1 MKNVVLITIDCLR
14 FDALSKEYTPFMW
27 DLRKGGLFLTK
38 TYSLGSWTSP
48 SIVGL
53 LTSTYPLMY
62 DGQLSI
68 KYPRVSIAE
77 ALKSNG
83 YSTLGFTFHPYLG
96 RQYGFSRG
104 FDVYYNSPIL
114 KNRQWSSSIKA
125 KTRFFITAKNAVK
138 RILRSRIVP
147 KRVRDYIW
155 FKLLYKRIT
164 TGNLPYVPG
173 FEINSQVK
181 QHLENVSEP
190 FFLWI
195 HYLDTHFPY
204 VPRNSDISPD
214 KIAELNVER
223 EKWFKL
229 GSRVDQAKLKELK
242 ELYLL
247 TARDVDSYVRDIVE
261 YFKEN
266 GLYKDTIFI
275 LTADHGEE
283 FYEHG
288 GFHHEIKLYEELI
301 HVPMIMFGS
310 RINSKEISA
319 TVSHIDVFPTVMD
332 LIGISKPPEWIG
344 RNMLL
349 RKSHTAISEEGQ
361 ICYGSAFKGRTVK
374 LDINF
379 AKVAIVEEDWKYI
392 RGIKTEELYN
402 LNEDPREFQNL
413 AKVQRYKDVLN
424 MFRQM
429 YIQHMEII
437 KSYTPE
443 KFVISKVSRRLSYE
457 RK

>member
-1 MKNVVLITIDCLR
+1 VKNVVLITIDCLR

-27 DLRKGGLFLTK
+27 NLRKEGLFFTK

-68 KYPRVSIAE
+68 KYPRISIAE
-77 ALKSNG
+77 VLKSNG

-96 RQYGFSRG
+96 RQYGFNRG
-104 FDVYYNSPIL
+104 FDVYYDSPIL
-114 KNRQWSSSIKA
+114 KNRQWDSSINA
-125 KTRFFITAKNAVK
+125 KTRFFATIRNALK
-138 RILRSRIVP
+138 KILKSRITP
-147 KRVRDYIW
+147 KNVQNYIW
-155 FKLLYKRIT
+155 FKLLHKRIA
-164 TGNLPYVPG
+164 TGSLPYVPG
-173 FEINSQVK
+173 FEINFQVK
-181 QHLENVSEP
+181 QHLENISEP

-204 VPRNSDISPD
+204 VPRDSDISPD
-214 KIAELNVER
+214 KIAKLNIER

-229 GSRVDQAKLKELK
+229 GRRVDQDKLKKLK

-261 YFKEN
+261 YFKEK
-266 GLYKDTIFI
+266 GLYKNTIFI

-301 HVPMIMFGS
+301 HVPMIMFGG
-310 RINSKEISA
+310 RIKSKEISA

-332 LIGISKPPEWIG
+332 FIGISKPPEWIG
-344 RNMLL
+344 KNMLL
-349 RKSHTAISEEGQ
+349 RNSHTATSEEGQ
-361 ICYGSAFKGRTVK
+361 RYHGSAFKGRTVK

-379 AKVAIVEEDWKYI
+379 AKVAIVQGDWKYI
-392 RGIKTEELYN
+392 HGIKTEELYN
-402 LNEDPREFQNL
+402 LNENPKEFQNL
-413 AKVQRYKDVLN
+413 AKVQGYKDVLN
-424 MFRQM
+424 MLRQM
-429 YIQHMEII
+429 YIRHMETV

-443 KFVISKVSRRLSYE
+443 RFIISKVSRRLSHG
-457 RK
+457 KD